1 MIPLSTA
8 MRRLFGTDYISSML
22 VEVISDQHVTMA
34 TAEIESILRREH
46 RLRPGVE
53 NDFNITRQ
61 TEFLSAIQESS
72 ATFTYLLAGIAGVS
86 LLVGGIGIMNIM
98 LVSVTERT
106 REIGVRKAIG
116 ARKSA
121 IQMQFLIEAV
131 LLSCAGGA
139 IGIALGYLASDQL
152 AQRAGWQMLV
162 STDVVGLAFG
172 FSAFIGIIFGFYP
185 ARRASLLDP
194 IEALR
199 YD

>member
-1 MIPLSTA
+1 MASRQSASAAVTTSFDA
-8 MRRLFGTDYISSML
+8 R
-22 VEVISDQHVTMA
+22 EVCS
-34 TAEIESILRREH
+34 
-46 RLRPGVE
+46 
-53 NDFNITRQ
+53 
-61 TEFLSAIQESS
+61 
-72 ATFTYLLAGIAGVS
+72 
-86 LLVGGIGIMNIM
+86 GGISECTSLEDLPFGV
-98 LVSVTERT
+98 LATERT

-162 STDVVGLAFG
+162 STDVVALAFG
-172 FSAFIGIIFGFYP
+172 FSAFIGIVFGFYP